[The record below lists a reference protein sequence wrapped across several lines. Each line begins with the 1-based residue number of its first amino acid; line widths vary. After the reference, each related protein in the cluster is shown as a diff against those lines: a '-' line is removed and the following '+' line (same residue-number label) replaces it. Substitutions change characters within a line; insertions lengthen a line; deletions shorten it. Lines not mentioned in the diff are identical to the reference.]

1 MKKVKRSVANRRLI
15 VSLVLLLFII
25 GFSIFLGWS
34 YGQRPYIVDGIDES
48 TSQVNPEVVPP
59 AEGVPPNTETTAE
72 QEPTI
77 TSATFM
83 GTGDILIHYTNWEDA
98 QIGPES
104 YDFTPAFAAIK
115 PIIQQANFAFANE
128 ETIPGGIE
136 LGLQSYP
143 QFNSPSEVIDALADT
158 GFNLIQQASN
168 HTLDQGEAGIAKAY
182 EKWQEYPDVAVVGS
196 ATSQAQRDEVAII
209 EQNGIKA
216 AFLAYTYGTNGM
228 PIPNEYNVN
237 LIDRTLITADVKRAQ
252 EQADLVIVGMHWGDE
267 GSSEVNAMQR
277 EYGQLLA
284 DLGVDI
290 IVGTHPH
297 VLQPVEWLTGKDG
310 NQTYA
315 IWSMGNALSTQL
327 EIPNLTGGIFGIII
341 DKVTTGETSE
351 IQLRNPFVIPTWNYY
366 TAAYRDFLILP
377 FDQVEASQF
386 PGDFAAHQATTEAIL
401 RTYVPELTIAKSIDF

>member
-1 MKKVKRSVANRRLI
+1 MKKPKLSVANRRLL
-15 VSLVLLLFII
+15 VSAVLLLFIL
-25 GFSIFLGWS
+25 GFSVFLGWS
-34 YGQRPYIVDGIDES
+34 YGQRPYIVEGIDEPI
-48 TSQVNPEVVPP
+48 SQVQPEGPP
-59 AEGVPPNTETTAE
+59 QAEGVVPQVPTEE

-115 PIIQQANFAFANE
+115 PIVQAADFAFVNE

-143 QFNSPSEVIDALADT
+143 LFNSPSEIVDALADT

-168 HTLDQGEAGIAKAY
+168 HTLDQGEVGIANANA
-182 EKWQEYPDVAVVGS
+182 KWQQYPEVAVVGS
-196 ATSQAQRDEVAII
+196 YTSQAARDEIAIV
-209 EQNGIKA
+209 EQNGIRA

-228 PIPNEYNVN
+228 PIPNDYNVN
-237 LIDRTLITADVKRAQ
+237 LIDRELITKDVKRAQ
-252 EQADLVIVGMHWGDE
+252 EQADVVIVGMHWGDE
-267 GSSEVNAMQR
+267 GSHEVNAMQR

-290 IVGTHPH
+290 VVGTHPH
-297 VLQPVEWLTGKDG
+297 VLQPVEWLTGKEG
-310 NQTYA
+310 NQTYV

-327 EIPNLTGGIFGIII
+327 EIPNLTGGIFGITI
-341 DKVTTGETSE
+341 DKITTGETSE
-351 IQLRNPFVIPTWNYY
+351 IQLRAPFVVPTWNYY
-366 TAAYRDFLILP
+366 TAAYRDFLIIP
-377 FDQVEASQF
+377 FDQVESGMF
-386 PGDFAAHQATTEAIL
+386 PGDFTEHQVVTEAIL
-401 RTYVPELTIAKSIDF
+401 RTYVPELTIAKSTDF